1 MIKIDL
7 KRVKEDFLI
16 HFAQNRKE
24 RNRCIVLF
32 KVFGVLF
39 IDRAY
44 ILHFPL
50 IRINAFPNACFK

>member
-1 MIKIDL
+1 MDKIDIA
-7 KRVKEDFLI
+7 RAKEDFLK

-24 RNRCIVLF
+24 RNMSIVPF

-44 ILHFPL
+44 I
-50 IRINAFPNACFK
+50 